1 MQDFSNSFILFE
13 SSKNIKGEYL
23 MDPTID
29 TLSVPKTETNKKVK
43 VKAAQP
49 YWNPYLS
56 GFGLGLV
63 LLSAFVIM
71 GRGLGAS
78 GAFSTVVASGVNA
91 IAPHHASG
99 NAFYEGYLGDG
110 TTSPFKSWLVFEV
123 LGLII
128 GGFISG
134 ALAGR
139 IKKTTEKS
147 EHISFKMR
155 YVYAFFGGA
164 LMGIGAKL
172 ARGCTSGQALTG
184 GALLNVGSWIFML
197 MVFAGA
203 YGAAYFV
210 RRQWL

>member
-1 MQDFSNSFILFE
+1 MA
-13 SSKNIKGEYL
+13 
-23 MDPTID
+23 
-29 TLSVPKTETNKKVK
+29 TLTQTAADQEKSTADSIHPK

-56 GFGLGLV
+56 GIGLGLV
-63 LLSAFVIM
+63 LLAAFLIM

-78 GAFSTVVASGVNA
+78 GAFSSVVAVGVNA
-91 IAPHHASG
+91 AAPEHAA
-99 NAFYEGYLGDG
+99 NNQFYQGYLGDG
-110 TTSPFKSWLVFEV
+110 STNPLKSWLVFEV
-123 LGLII
+123 IGVMI

-134 ALAGR
+134 TLAGR
-139 IKKTTEKS
+139 VKRTVEKGAR
-147 EHISFKMR
+147 ISTKSRMVF
-155 YVYAFFGGA
+155 AFAGGA

-184 GALLNVGSWIFML
+184 GALLSVGGWVFML

-210 RRQWL
+210 RRQWT